1 MSSVT
6 ITTADILD
14 ALVTASTAPEDA
26 RTMAEI
32 RQETR
37 IGEKR
42 LRAALV
48 AIREEGRLQV
58 HHVVRRDL
66 SGKPQ
71 KVPAYTIA
79 PKKKAA
85 KK

>member
-1 MSSVT
+1 MT

-14 ALVTASTAPEDA
+14 ALITASTAPEDA

-32 RQETR
+32 RQETG

-48 AIREEGRLQV
+48 TIRDEGRLQV

-79 PKKKAA
+79 PKRGKK
-85 KK
+85 

>member
-1 MSSVT
+1 VPSV
-6 ITTADILD
+6 ITTDEILD

-32 RQETR
+32 KQETG

-42 LRAALV
+42 LRRALV
-48 AIREEGRLQV
+48 SIRDEGRLQV

-79 PKKKAA
+79 PRKRA
-85 KK
+85 KR

>member
-1 MSSVT
+1 MPSVT
-6 ITTADILD
+6 ITAEDILN

-26 RTMAEI
+26 RTMSEI
-32 RQETR
+32 RQETG

-48 AIREEGRLQV
+48 TIRDEGRLQV
-58 HHVVRRDL
+58 HRVVRRDL

-71 KVPAYTIA
+71 QVPAYTIA
-79 PKKKAA
+79 PKKGK
-85 KK
+85 

>member
-1 MSSVT
+1 MT
-6 ITTADILD
+6 RIEITTADILA
-14 ALVTASTAPEDA
+14 ALETASNAPEDA

-32 RQETR
+32 KQETGV
-37 IGEKR
+37 GEKR

-66 SGKPQ
+66 SGKSQ
-71 KVPAYTIA
+71 KVPAYTIS
-79 PKKKAA
+79 PRVK
-85 KK
+85 